1 MRFSE
6 IKVNCFPRDRSLIV
20 YCFFSLVYKV
30 NVVFF
35 FVVLH
40 LYSGST
46 AVFIGNISRKG
57 SEFVFNSEATISGQ
71 PGVITMCLYD
81 NDNKFSKD
89 TQRINLK
96 PGECGHLFI
105 ISQGAHRVSLCN
117 RL

>member
-1 MRFSE
+1 
-6 IKVNCFPRDRSLIV
+6 
-20 YCFFSLVYKV
+20 
-30 NVVFF
+30 
-35 FVVLH
+35 
-40 LYSGST
+40 
-46 AVFIGNISRKG
+46 VFIGNISRKG

-105 ISQGAHRVSLCN
+105 ISQGAHSVCLCN
-117 RL
+117 QTSGVTDCNFIVNVLDLPFASFLMLCR

>member
-6 IKVNCFPRDRSLIV
+6 IKVNCFPRDQSLIV

-35 FVVLH
+35 FVLH

-96 PGECGHLFI
+96 PGECGHLYI
-105 ISQGAHRVSLCN
+105 ISQGAHRVCLCN